1 MGKIIKGIVGL
12 SFAAY
17 CAVSA
22 VWLGKNMNYMDK
34 LNHAF
39 DDDDKDEQE
48 DKKKVRHIRK
58 DKPPKYFTVVPKR
71 DDDSE

>member
-1 MGKIIKGIVGL
+1 MGKLIKGIVGL

-22 VWLGKNMNYMDK
+22 VWLGKNMNYVRE
-34 LNHAF
+34 LNSIG
-39 DDDDKDEQE
+39 DDDKDEQQE